1 MSRPPGHTNWGSS
14 GGEANSSCPPDRRQ
28 WGRLE
33 GGLSSPPL
41 SCQAILSPGDW
52 SKARA
57 KAFPRSCHFKEMAS
71 RSLQRQFWVIEDL
84 HSQGQ
89 MKNCKLSKVTAPW

>member
-1 MSRPPGHTNWGSS
+1 MSRSPGHTNWGSS

-52 SKARA
+52 
-57 KAFPRSCHFKEMAS
+57 E
-71 RSLQRQFWVIEDL
+71 Q
-84 HSQGQ
+84 SQG
-89 MKNCKLSKVTAPW
+89 KGIPWKLPFQRDGFQVLVETVLGDRRFAFSRADEELQAF